1 MGDVSG
7 KKGGALSD
15 AAMEAGMGRLLQV
28 GVLLASLVVLVGGV
42 LYLRT
47 DGDGR
52 VSYARFASE
61 PEALRRWTEL
71 LQAVRHGEPAAVIQ
85 VGILLLIAT
94 PVARVVFAVVAFWV
108 QRDWR
113 YVGISV
119 AVLAILL
126 LSFLGSV
133 QFDSRPPAQTDGPT
147 AQPAFHCPDVLH
159 KPSLHCRSDA
169 SVLDPNE
176 VVVHEM

>member
-1 MGDVSG
+1 
-7 KKGGALSD
+7 
-15 AAMEAGMGRLLQV
+15 MGRLLQV

-42 LYLRT
+42 LYLRA
-47 DGDGR
+47 GGGGR

-119 AVLAILL
+119 VVLAILL
-126 LSFLGSV
+126 LSFLRFG
-133 QFDSRPPAQTDGPT
+133 
-147 AQPAFHCPDVLH
+147 
-159 KPSLHCRSDA
+159 
-169 SVLDPNE
+169 
-176 VVVHEM
+176 